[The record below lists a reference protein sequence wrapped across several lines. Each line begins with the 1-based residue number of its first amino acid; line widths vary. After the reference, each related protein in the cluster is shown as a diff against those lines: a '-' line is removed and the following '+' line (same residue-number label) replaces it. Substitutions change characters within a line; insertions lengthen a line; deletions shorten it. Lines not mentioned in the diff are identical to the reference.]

1 MDWPPCGR
9 PPQNQ
14 TTRVRD
20 IVGVLFNSLTCIQNP
35 QDLVNPDNP
44 GRNPGRFQV
53 RQVTSNLHTAGLT
66 PFDETHLL
74 PRQTLILIRESALVP
89 SKAPL

>member
-35 QDLVNPDNP
+35 QDLVNPDHSE
-44 GRNPGRFQV
+44 GL
-53 RQVTSNLHTAGLT
+53 SLHLT
-66 PFDETHLL
+66 PGVVGEATIDKE
-74 PRQTLILIRESALVP
+74 PPNSLVLHCSP
-89 SKAPL
+89 M